1 MESLRLKQ
9 DEYLE
14 GAASLDFG
22 ELLNGVDLLRMK
34 SRQRKKYD
42 RLIHL
47 LSNGP
52 RTAVHAKPKIVY
64 IQPKGD
70 ARCDTKGGCVITFEE
85 FAKVVERSGDIGRR
99 FAQSLR
105 RWAS

>member
-1 MESLRLKQ
+1 M
-9 DEYLE
+9 
-14 GAASLDFG
+14 DFG

-47 LSNGP
+47 LYAGANGRLIRDLKYGP